1 MKKTILN
8 IEGMTCS
15 ACSNGLEK
23 YLNKQKGIHRAEVN
37 LVMATA
43 LIEYDD
49 NLKIED
55 LNKMVQGAGFK
66 SLGEKNDKKEK
77 RNELKKVIIFSI
89 LGIIL
94 MYISMGAMINLP
106 VPEIID
112 MNKNPIIYSIV
123 IAVLSFTFL
132 IYGFDII
139 KNGIKIIIHKMPNM
153 DSLVGIGVI
162 VNFLYSLWNTILV
175 FQGQTQLVHHLYF
188 ESSAII
194 ILFVKIGRYIDG
206 KNKNKAV
213 DSIKNLVTITPKN
226 GTILKDGKEK
236 TVTINEIE
244 KGDIVIC
251 KPGEK
256 IAVDGKVTKGETHTD
271 ESFITG
277 ESKPVTKKVGSKVL
291 AGSINYDGYIEYE
304 AERIGK
310 DSSISQIVN
319 LVVEATNTKAPIA
332 RLADKISGYFV
343 PIIFLIAIL
352 SFILNLAIYSE
363 IDKAILSLVS
373 VLVVACPCALGLATP
388 LAMVVAIGNC
398 SKRGV
403 LIKSSE
409 SIEALKHI
417 DTIVFDKTGTLTEGK
432 LSIVDGEYTKENIKI
447 LQSLEVMSNHPIAI
461 GIVNSNMNKNFYEV
475 KEFKEIPGKGI
486 QGNINRKTYY
496 AGNQKLL
503 NEKNIKNIY
512 EEKELEY
519 SKKGESIVY
528 LSDEKEVLAIVG
540 LSDKIKE
547 NMEEIIQKIKENGY
561 KVIMLTG
568 DNETTAKAIA
578 KKLNI
583 EEVISNVSPKEKQD
597 KIKEINK
604 NNSCLMVGDGINDS
618 PALKTAT
625 VGISVANG
633 TDMSAD
639 SADIILLKDNMNL
652 ILELLNIGKK
662 TIRIVKQNL
671 FWALFYNI
679 CMIPL
684 AMGILPISLN
694 PMIASLA
701 MTFSSLTVVLN
712 SLRLGTDQIVSK

>member
-1 MKKTILN
+1 MKKIVLN

-23 YLNKQKGIHRAEVN
+23 YLNKQKGIEKAEVN

-49 NLKIED
+49 SLKIED
-55 LNKMVQGAGFK
+55 LNRMVQEAGFK
-66 SLGEKNDKKEK
+66 SLGEKNDKKENK
-77 RNELKKVIIFSI
+77 NKLTKVIIFSI

-123 IAVLSFTFL
+123 IAILSFVFL

-139 KNGIKIIIHKMPNM
+139 KNGIKNIIHKMPNM

-175 FQGQTQLVHHLYF
+175 FQGETHMVHHLYF

-194 ILFVKIGRYIDG
+194 ILFVKIGRYIDSR
-206 KNKNKAV
+206 NKSKAV
-213 DSIKNLVTITPKN
+213 DNIRNLVTITPKN
-226 GTILKDGKEK
+226 GTILKEGKEI
-236 TVTINEIE
+236 TVTINEIK
-244 KGDIVIC
+244 KGDIVVC

-256 IAVDGKVTKGETHTD
+256 IAVDGKVVKGETHTD

-277 ESKPVTKKVGSKVL
+277 ESKPVSKKVGSNVL

-343 PIIFLIAIL
+343 PIIFLIAVI
-352 SFILNLAIYSE
+352 SFLLNLILQNE

-398 SKRGV
+398 SKKGILV
-403 LIKSSE
+403 KSSE
-409 SIEALKHI
+409 SIEALKHV
-417 DTIVFDKTGTLTEGK
+417 DTIVFDKTGTLTQGK
-432 LSIVDGEYTKENIKI
+432 LSIIDGEYTNESMKI
-447 LQSLEVMSNHPIAI
+447 LQSLEANSNHPIAK
-461 GIVNSNMNKNFYEV
+461 GITKNMKEKYEV
-475 KEFKEIPGKGI
+475 KDFKDIPGKGI
-486 QGNINRKTYY
+486 QGNINGKVYF
-496 AGNQKLL
+496 AGNKKLL
-503 NEKNIKNIY
+503 EEKQIENIY

-528 LSDEKEVLAIVG
+528 LFDEKEILAIVG
-540 LSDKIKE
+540 LADKIMDDMKSVIAKIKE
-547 NMEEIIQKIKENGY
+547 KRY
-561 KVIMLTG
+561 RVIMLTG
-568 DNETTAKAIA
+568 DNELTAKTIA
-578 KKLNI
+578 ERLDI
-583 EEVISNVSPKEKQD
+583 EEVVSNVSPKEKQD
-597 KIKEINK
+597 KIKEINE
-604 NNSCLMVGDGINDS
+604 NNSCLMIGDGINDS

-625 VGISVANG
+625 VGVSVANG

-652 ILELLNIGKK
+652 VLELLNIGKK

-701 MTFSSLTVVLN
+701 MTFSSFTVVVN
-712 SLRLGTDQIVSK
+712 SLRLMK

>member
-1 MKKTILN
+1 MKKIVLN

-23 YLNKQKGIHRAEVN
+23 YLNKQKGIEKAEVN

-49 NLKIED
+49 SLKIED
-55 LNKMVQGAGFK
+55 LNRMVQEAGFK
-66 SLGEKNDKKEK
+66 SLGEKNDKKENK
-77 RNELKKVIIFSI
+77 NKLTKVIIFSI

-123 IAVLSFTFL
+123 IAILSFVFL

-139 KNGIKIIIHKMPNM
+139 KNGIKNIIHKMPNM

-162 VNFLYSLWNTILV
+162 INFLYSLWNTILV
-175 FQGQTQLVHHLYF
+175 FQGETHMVHHLYF

-194 ILFVKIGRYIDG
+194 ILFVKIGRYIDSR
-206 KNKNKAV
+206 NKSKAV
-213 DSIKNLVTITPKN
+213 DNIRNLVTITPKN
-226 GTILKDGKEK
+226 GTTLKEGKEI
-236 TVTINEIE
+236 TVTINEIK
-244 KGDIVIC
+244 KGDIVVC

-256 IAVDGKVTKGETHTD
+256 IAVDGKVVKGETHTD

-277 ESKPVTKKVGSKVL
+277 ESKPVSKKVGSNVL

-343 PIIFLIAIL
+343 PIIFLIAVI
-352 SFILNLAIYSE
+352 SFLLNLILQNE

-398 SKRGV
+398 SKKGILV
-403 LIKSSE
+403 KSSE
-409 SIEALKHI
+409 SIEALKHV
-417 DTIVFDKTGTLTEGK
+417 DTIVFDKTGTLTQGK
-432 LSIVDGEYTKENIKI
+432 LSIIDGEYTNESMKI
-447 LQSLEVMSNHPIAI
+447 LQSLEANSNHPIAKSI
-461 GIVNSNMNKNFYEV
+461 TKNMKEKYEV
-475 KEFKEIPGKGI
+475 KDFKDIPGKGI
-486 QGNINRKTYY
+486 QGNINGKVYF
-496 AGNQKLL
+496 AGNKKLL
-503 NEKNIKNIY
+503 EEKQIENIY

-528 LSDEKEVLAIVG
+528 LFDEKEVLAIVG
-540 LSDKIKE
+540 LADKIKDDMK
-547 NMEEIIQKIKENGY
+547 NVIAKIKEKRY
-561 KVIMLTG
+561 RVIMLTG
-568 DNETTAKAIA
+568 DNEVTAKTIA
-578 KKLNI
+578 ERLDI

-604 NNSCLMVGDGINDS
+604 KNSCLMIGDGINDS

-625 VGISVANG
+625 VGVSVANG

-652 ILELLNIGKK
+652 VLELLNIGKK

-701 MTFSSLTVVLN
+701 MTFSSFTVVVN
-712 SLRLGTDQIVSK
+712 SLRLMK

>member
-1 MKKTILN
+1 
-8 IEGMTCS
+8 
-15 ACSNGLEK
+15 
-23 YLNKQKGIHRAEVN
+23 
-37 LVMATA
+37 
-43 LIEYDD
+43 
-49 NLKIED
+49 
-55 LNKMVQGAGFK
+55 
-66 SLGEKNDKKEK
+66 
-77 RNELKKVIIFSI
+77 
-89 LGIIL
+89 

-112 MNKNPIIYSIV
+112 MNKNPNIYSIV
-123 IAVLSFTFL
+123 IAILSFVFL

-139 KNGIKIIIHKMPNM
+139 KNGIKNIIHKMPNM
-153 DSLVGIGVI
+153 DSLVGIGVL
-162 VNFLYSLWNTILV
+162 VNFLYSLWNIIFV
-175 FQGQTQLVHHLYF
+175 FQGRTNMVHHLYF

-194 ILFVKIGRYIDG
+194 ILFVKIGRYIDNR
-206 KNKNKAV
+206 NKSKAV
-213 DSIKNLVTITPKN
+213 DNIKNLVTITPKN
-226 GTILKDGKEK
+226 GTIIKNSKET
-236 TVTINEIE
+236 TVTINEIK

-251 KPGEK
+251 RPGEK
-256 IAVDGKVTKGETHTD
+256 IAVDGKVIKGATHTD

-277 ESKPVTKKVGSKVL
+277 ESKPVSKKIGSNVL
-291 AGSINYDGYIEYE
+291 AGSMNYDGYIEYR

-343 PIIFLIAIL
+343 PIIFIL
-352 SFILNLAIYSE
+352 SIISFFLNLILQNQ
-363 IDKAILSLVS
+363 IDKAILILVS

-398 SKRGV
+398 SKKGIV
-403 LIKSSE
+403 VKSSE

-417 DTIVFDKTGTLTEGK
+417 DTIVFDKTGTLTQGK
-432 LSIVDGEYTKENIKI
+432 LSITDGEYTDESMKI
-447 LQSLEVMSNHPIAI
+447 LQSLEAMSSHPIAKSI
-461 GIVNSNMNKNFYEV
+461 IRNMKEKYEV
-475 KEFKEIPGKGI
+475 KEVKEIPGKGI
-486 QGNINRKTYY
+486 QGNINGKTYF
-496 AGNQKLL
+496 AGNKKLL
-503 NEKNIKNIY
+503 EEKQIKNIY
-512 EEKELEY
+512 QEKELEY

-528 LSDEKEVLAIVG
+528 LFNEKEILAIVG
-540 LSDKIKE
+540 LADKIKSDMQ
-547 NMEEIIQKIKENGY
+547 NVIKKIKEKGY

-578 KKLNI
+578 EKLDI

-604 NNSCLMVGDGINDS
+604 NKSCLMIGDGINDS
-618 PALKTAT
+618 PALRTAT

-639 SADIILLKDNMNL
+639 SADILLLKDNMNL
-652 ILELLNIGKK
+652 VIELLNIGKK

-701 MTFSSLTVVLN
+701 MTFSSFTVVIN
-712 SLRLGTDQIVSK
+712 SLRLMK